1 LLFVIKFLKSLN
13 KNIVKTLLIL
23 AIFCLPFLNGCENNL
38 SDEGIGYIS
47 GDTLGTLILD
57 SQRDTVQ
64 ISSNNFIKY
73 INTSSSAN
81 MLVGKY
87 SNYESKTLLRFTGI
101 SSSYDTSTVLSA
113 KLNLRYNKTFY
124 QDSLGIISFNIYRLG
139 TYYDFST
146 LTYDAFNNSSI
157 GSNILGTYTGT
168 PTDTSLISITLDNQT
183 VKDWLKYAYDTNYV
197 NKNYGIALLSNGNSS
212 TIKAFCS
219 PNYTL
224 YSGFTP
230 SVTVVLHE
238 PSGSQ
243 DTITIG
249 TSEFTSLNYVPQINS
264 IPGRIIIQNGI
275 ATKDILKFDISKLPG
290 KVIINQATLEM
301 KIDWANSFY
310 SKSSYAPTD
319 NRLIYK
325 LLTDTSTLTNDGIIY
340 YSYQPD
346 SNTYLAY
353 ISIAV
358 QKWNYGSAANL
369 GIVLSNIYEY
379 VNIDRYVF
387 YGPDYSDVSKRPRL
401 KIRYSLKR

>member
-1 LLFVIKFLKSLN
+1 LI
-13 KNIVKTLLIL
+13 KNIAKILLVF
-23 AIFCLPFLNGCENNL
+23 AIFSIPFFNGCENNL

-57 SQRDTVQ
+57 SQADTMQ
-64 ISSNNFIKY
+64 INSNNFIKY
-73 INTSSSAN
+73 INTSISAN

-101 SSSYDTSTVLSA
+101 SSEYDSATVLSA

-124 QDSLGIISFNIYRLG
+124 EDSLGVTSFNIYKLN
-139 TYYDFST
+139 TYYDYTT

-168 PTDTSLISITLDNQT
+168 PTDTSLISLTLDNQT
-183 VKDWLKYAYDTNYV
+183 VKDWLMYAYDTNYA
-197 NKNYGIALLSNGNSS
+197 NKNYGIVLLSNANSS

-219 PNYTL
+219 PNYSL
-224 YSGFTP
+224 YSEFTP
-230 SVTVVLHE
+230 SVTVVLME
-238 PSGSQ
+238 TSGTQ
-243 DTITIG
+243 DTITLSS
-249 TSEFTSLNYVPQINS
+249 SEFVSLNYVPQINS
-264 IPGRIIIQNGI
+264 IPERIIMQNGI
-275 ATKDILKFDISKLPG
+275 ATKDILKFDLSKLPG

-319 NRLIYK
+319 TRLIYK

-340 YSYQPD
+340 YSFQPD

-353 ISIAV
+353 INIAV
-358 QKWNYGSAANL
+358 QKWNYGSSPNL

-379 VNIDRYVF
+379 TNLDRYVF
-387 YGPDYSDVSKRPRL
+387 YGTDYSDVSKRPRL
-401 KIRYSLKR
+401 KIRYTLKR